1 MRFACYLFWPWGCE
15 WIFFV
20 WLIFWLVCLF
30 VGGQIFL
37 CMCVLFGV
45 FFGVFLVW
53 PKEGENKV
61 PEGFKCLSLEAK
73 GSRVWH
79 GR

>member
-1 MRFACYLFWPWGCE
+1 MD
-15 WIFFV
+15 FFV

-53 PKEGENKV
+53 FFCWLV
-61 PEGFKCLSLEAK
+61 CFGFFFSF
-73 GSRVWH
+73 G
-79 GR
+79 GFF